1 MKLVVILN
9 KNDSNNCT
17 DEGWDFMVI
26 FLISLIIIALV
37 IYLGV
42 YLFKRHKAKQIEVYQ
57 AKVNE
62 ITENSLEKE
71 LAEISKLNL
80 SGDSLTEFEKVDK
93 DYREIINRKLPEISE
108 LLNDLRELSQ
118 HYQFGRINHELKDV
132 DEKLS
137 GTAAQFE
144 KIKEELKNIRKVT
157 EEHQKAVEELSEKY
171 KDLRK
176 TLLAKSFSF
185 GPSSDKLEEQLGEL
199 EQQFNDYTKLME
211 SGDYVKSAKPLS
223 DLQDA
228 TAEMEEKV
236 EKIPPIFKNLKSV
249 FPDQLKEL
257 NSAVDQLL
265 KEKYVFHEDLK
276 KKLADLQK
284 MVDKNFENLKK
295 VDLKNATKLDEK
307 LTTDIDKVYDE
318 IDQEYRARKVVE
330 KNYNYY
336 QNFVE
341 HAERQEHELLI
352 DLDRLSQ
359 NYELTHNEFEDAHDL
374 QVQIQ
379 AIRKDFD
386 NFTKQ
391 RSEGVIYSDELKRQK
406 DNIDKL
412 TKIEK
417 KQKKINDG
425 VSNLWKEE
433 KEAQKAVQ
441 GFDLEI
447 HRMRRDVEKLN
458 LPGLSRE
465 YTDYF
470 FKVSDEIE
478 NLDDAL
484 GQIQINMDEITKA
497 LINTQSDLDV
507 LGDKTKEIIDCAT
520 LSEEFLQYANRYRT
534 RYPEVEEAYKK
545 ASQLFNKEYNY
556 VDALDTISNAVEE
569 VEPGA
574 YKRITDDYESREQ
587 AQRQYPMN

>member
-1 MKLVVILN
+1 
-9 KNDSNNCT
+9 
-17 DEGWDFMVI
+17 MVI

-93 DYREIINRKLPEISE
+93 DYREIVNRKLPEISE
-108 LLNDLRELSQ
+108 LLNDLRELNQ
-118 HYQFGRINHELKDV
+118 HYQFGRTNHELKDV

-276 KKLADLQK
+276 KKLADIQK

-307 LTTDIDKVYDE
+307 LTTEIDKVYDE

-336 QNFVE
+336 QDFVE

-379 AIRKDFD
+379 AIRKEFD

-417 KQKKINDG
+417 KQKEINDG

-574 YKRITDDYESREQ
+574 YNRITDDYESREQ

>member
-1 MKLVVILN
+1 
-9 KNDSNNCT
+9 
-17 DEGWDFMVI
+17 MVI

-93 DYREIINRKLPEISE
+93 DYREIVNRKLPEISE
-108 LLNDLRELSQ
+108 LLNDLRELNQ
-118 HYQFGRINHELKDV
+118 HYQFGRTNHELKDV

-276 KKLADLQK
+276 KKLADIQK

-307 LTTDIDKVYDE
+307 LTTEIDKVYDE

-336 QNFVE
+336 QDFVE

-417 KQKKINDG
+417 KQKEINDG

-574 YKRITDDYESREQ
+574 YNRITDDYESREQ

>member
-1 MKLVVILN
+1 
-9 KNDSNNCT
+9 
-17 DEGWDFMVI
+17 MVI

-93 DYREIINRKLPEISE
+93 DYRKIVNRKLPEISE
-108 LLNDLRELSQ
+108 LLNDLRELNQ
-118 HYQFGRINHELKDV
+118 HYQFGRTNHELKDV

-236 EKIPPIFKNLKSV
+236 EKIPSIFKNLKSV

-276 KKLADLQK
+276 KKLADIQK
-284 MVDKNFENLKK
+284 MVDKNIENLKK

-307 LTTDIDKVYDE
+307 LTTEIDKVYDE

-336 QNFVE
+336 QDFVE

-379 AIRKDFD
+379 AIRKEFD

-417 KQKKINDG
+417 KQKEINDG

>member
-1 MKLVVILN
+1 
-9 KNDSNNCT
+9 
-17 DEGWDFMVI
+17 MVI

-93 DYREIINRKLPEISE
+93 DYREIVNRKLPEISE
-108 LLNDLRELSQ
+108 LLNDLRELNQ
-118 HYQFGRINHELKDV
+118 HYQFGRTNHELKDV

-236 EKIPPIFKNLKSV
+236 EKIPSIFKNLKSV

-276 KKLADLQK
+276 KKLADIQK

-307 LTTDIDKVYDE
+307 LTTEIDKVYDE

-336 QNFVE
+336 QDFVE

-417 KQKKINDG
+417 KQKEINDG

-447 HRMRRDVEKLN
+447 HQMRRDVEKLN

>member
-1 MKLVVILN
+1 
-9 KNDSNNCT
+9 
-17 DEGWDFMVI
+17 MVI

-93 DYREIINRKLPEISE
+93 DYREIVNRKLPEISE
-108 LLNDLRELSQ
+108 LLNDLRELNQ
-118 HYQFGRINHELKDV
+118 HYQFGRTNHELKDV

-276 KKLADLQK
+276 KKLADIQK

-307 LTTDIDKVYDE
+307 LTTEIDKVYDE

-330 KNYNYY
+330 ENYNYY
-336 QNFVE
+336 QDFVE

-417 KQKKINDG
+417 KQKEINDG
-425 VSNLWKEE
+425 VSSLWKEE

>member
-1 MKLVVILN
+1 
-9 KNDSNNCT
+9 
-17 DEGWDFMVI
+17 MVI

-93 DYREIINRKLPEISE
+93 DYREIVNRKLPEISE
-108 LLNDLRELSQ
+108 LLNDLRELNQ
-118 HYQFGRINHELKDV
+118 HYQFGRTNHELKDV

-276 KKLADLQK
+276 KKLADIQK

-307 LTTDIDKVYDE
+307 LTTEIDKVYDE
-318 IDQEYRARKVVE
+318 IDQEYRARKVAE

-336 QNFVE
+336 QDFVE

-417 KQKKINDG
+417 KQKEINDG

>member
-1 MKLVVILN
+1 
-9 KNDSNNCT
+9 
-17 DEGWDFMVI
+17 MVI

-93 DYREIINRKLPEISE
+93 DYREIVNRKLPEISE
-108 LLNDLRELSQ
+108 LLNDLRELNQ
-118 HYQFGRINHELKDV
+118 HYQFGRTNHELKDV

-307 LTTDIDKVYDE
+307 LTTEIDKVYDE

-336 QNFVE
+336 QDFVE

>member
-1 MKLVVILN
+1 
-9 KNDSNNCT
+9 
-17 DEGWDFMVI
+17 MVI

-108 LLNDLRELSQ
+108 LLNDLRELNQ
-118 HYQFGRINHELKDV
+118 HYQFGRTNHELKDV

-276 KKLADLQK
+276 KKLADIQK
-284 MVDKNFENLKK
+284 MVDKNFENLKR

-307 LTTDIDKVYDE
+307 LTTEIDKVYDE

-336 QNFVE
+336 QDFVE

-417 KQKKINDG
+417 KQKEINDG

-545 ASQLFNKEYNY
+545 ASQLFSKEYNY

>member
-1 MKLVVILN
+1 
-9 KNDSNNCT
+9 
-17 DEGWDFMVI
+17 MVI

-80 SGDSLTEFEKVDK
+80 SGDSLTEFERVDK

-108 LLNDLRELSQ
+108 LLNDLRELNQ

-257 NSAVDQLL
+257 DSAVDQLL

-336 QNFVE
+336 QDFVE

-417 KQKKINDG
+417 KQKEINDG

-574 YKRITDDYESREQ
+574 CKRITDDYESREQ

>member
-1 MKLVVILN
+1 
-9 KNDSNNCT
+9 
-17 DEGWDFMVI
+17 MVI

-93 DYREIINRKLPEISE
+93 DYREIVNRKLPEISE
-108 LLNDLRELSQ
+108 LLNDLRELNQ
-118 HYQFGRINHELKDV
+118 HYQFGRTNHELKDV

-276 KKLADLQK
+276 KKLADIQK

-295 VDLKNATKLDEK
+295 ADLKNATKLDEK
-307 LTTDIDKVYDE
+307 LTTEIDKVYDE

-336 QNFVE
+336 QDFVE

-417 KQKKINDG
+417 KQKEINDG

-447 HRMRRDVEKLN
+447 HQMRRDVEKLN

>member
-1 MKLVVILN
+1 
-9 KNDSNNCT
+9 
-17 DEGWDFMVI
+17 MVI
-26 FLISLIIIALV
+26 FLISLIIITLV

-108 LLNDLRELSQ
+108 LLNDLRELNQ

-276 KKLADLQK
+276 KKLADIQK

-318 IDQEYRARKVVE
+318 IDREYRARKVVE

-336 QNFVE
+336 QDFVE

-417 KQKKINDG
+417 KQKEINDG

>member
-1 MKLVVILN
+1 
-9 KNDSNNCT
+9 
-17 DEGWDFMVI
+17 MVI

-93 DYREIINRKLPEISE
+93 DYREIVNRKLPEISE
-108 LLNDLRELSQ
+108 LLNDLRELNQ
-118 HYQFGRINHELKDV
+118 HYQFGRTNHELKDV

-236 EKIPPIFKNLKSV
+236 EKIPSIFKNLKSV

-276 KKLADLQK
+276 KKLADIQK

-307 LTTDIDKVYDE
+307 LTTEIDKVYDE

-336 QNFVE
+336 QDFVE

-417 KQKKINDG
+417 KQKEINDG

>member
-1 MKLVVILN
+1 
-9 KNDSNNCT
+9 
-17 DEGWDFMVI
+17 MVI

-93 DYREIINRKLPEISE
+93 DYREIVNRKLPEISE
-108 LLNDLRELSQ
+108 LLNDLCELNQ
-118 HYQFGRINHELKDV
+118 HYQFGRTNHELKDV

-276 KKLADLQK
+276 KKLADIQK
-284 MVDKNFENLKK
+284 MVDKKFENLKK

-307 LTTDIDKVYDE
+307 LTTEIDKVYDE

-336 QNFVE
+336 QDFVE

-406 DNIDKL
+406 DNIDTL

-417 KQKKINDG
+417 KQKEINDG

>member
-1 MKLVVILN
+1 
-9 KNDSNNCT
+9 
-17 DEGWDFMVI
+17 MVI

-108 LLNDLRELSQ
+108 LLNDLRELNQ

-336 QNFVE
+336 QDFVE

-386 NFTKQ
+386 NFMKQ

-417 KQKKINDG
+417 KQKEINDG

>member
-1 MKLVVILN
+1 
-9 KNDSNNCT
+9 
-17 DEGWDFMVI
+17 MVI

-62 ITENSLEKE
+62 ITENSLEKD

-93 DYREIINRKLPEISE
+93 DYREIVNRKLPEISE
-108 LLNDLRELSQ
+108 LLNDLRELNQ
-118 HYQFGRINHELKDV
+118 HYQFGRTNHELKDV

-276 KKLADLQK
+276 KKLADIQK

-307 LTTDIDKVYDE
+307 LTTEIDKVYDE

-336 QNFVE
+336 QDFVE

-386 NFTKQ
+386 SFTKQ
-391 RSEGVIYSDELKRQK
+391 RSEGVTYSDELKRQK

-417 KQKKINDG
+417 KQKEINDG

>member
-1 MKLVVILN
+1 
-9 KNDSNNCT
+9 
-17 DEGWDFMVI
+17 MVI

-93 DYREIINRKLPEISE
+93 DYREIVNRKLPEISE
-108 LLNDLRELSQ
+108 LLNDLRELNQ
-118 HYQFGRINHELKDV
+118 HYQFGRTNHELKDV

-144 KIKEELKNIRKVT
+144 KIKEELKNIRKIT

-336 QNFVE
+336 QDFVE

>member
-1 MKLVVILN
+1 
-9 KNDSNNCT
+9 
-17 DEGWDFMVI
+17 MVI

-93 DYREIINRKLPEISE
+93 DYREIVNRKLPEISE
-108 LLNDLRELSQ
+108 LLNDLRELNQ
-118 HYQFGRINHELKDV
+118 HYQFGRTNHELKDV

-236 EKIPPIFKNLKSV
+236 EKIPSIFKNLKSV

-276 KKLADLQK
+276 KKLADIQK

-307 LTTDIDKVYDE
+307 LTTEIDKVYDE

-336 QNFVE
+336 QDFVE

>member
-1 MKLVVILN
+1 
-9 KNDSNNCT
+9 
-17 DEGWDFMVI
+17 MVI

-93 DYREIINRKLPEISE
+93 DYREIVNRKLPEISE
-108 LLNDLRELSQ
+108 LLNDLRELNQ
-118 HYQFGRINHELKDV
+118 HYQFGRTNHELKDV

-276 KKLADLQK
+276 KKLADIQK

-307 LTTDIDKVYDE
+307 LTTEIDKVYDE

-336 QNFVE
+336 QDFVE

-379 AIRKDFD
+379 AIRKEFD

-417 KQKKINDG
+417 KQKEINDG

>member
-1 MKLVVILN
+1 
-9 KNDSNNCT
+9 
-17 DEGWDFMVI
+17 MVI

-93 DYREIINRKLPEISE
+93 DYREIVNRKLPEISE
-108 LLNDLRELSQ
+108 LLNDLRELNQ
-118 HYQFGRINHELKDV
+118 HYQFGRTNHELKDV

-236 EKIPPIFKNLKSV
+236 EKIPSIFKNLKSV

-276 KKLADLQK
+276 KKLADIQK

-307 LTTDIDKVYDE
+307 LTTEIDKVYDE

-336 QNFVE
+336 QDFVE

-379 AIRKDFD
+379 AIRKEFD

-417 KQKKINDG
+417 KQKEINDG

>member
-1 MKLVVILN
+1 
-9 KNDSNNCT
+9 
-17 DEGWDFMVI
+17 MVI

-93 DYREIINRKLPEISE
+93 DYREIVNRKLPEISE
-108 LLNDLRELSQ
+108 LLNDLRELNQ
-118 HYQFGRINHELKDV
+118 HYQFGRTNHELKDV

-276 KKLADLQK
+276 KKLADIQK

-307 LTTDIDKVYDE
+307 LTTEIDKVYDE

-336 QNFVE
+336 QDFVE

-379 AIRKDFD
+379 AIRKEFD

-417 KQKKINDG
+417 KQKEINDG

-484 GQIQINMDEITKA
+484 GQIQINMDEITKE

>member
-1 MKLVVILN
+1 
-9 KNDSNNCT
+9 
-17 DEGWDFMVI
+17 MVI

-93 DYREIINRKLPEISE
+93 DYREIVNRKLPEISE
-108 LLNDLRELSQ
+108 LLNDLRELNQ
-118 HYQFGRINHELKDV
+118 HYQFGRTNHELKDV

-276 KKLADLQK
+276 KKLADIQM

-307 LTTDIDKVYDE
+307 LTTEIDKVYDE

-336 QNFVE
+336 QDFVE

>member
-1 MKLVVILN
+1 
-9 KNDSNNCT
+9 
-17 DEGWDFMVI
+17 MVI

-93 DYREIINRKLPEISE
+93 DYREIVNRKLPEISE
-108 LLNDLRELSQ
+108 LLNDLRELNQ
-118 HYQFGRINHELKDV
+118 HYQFGRTNHELKDV

-236 EKIPPIFKNLKSV
+236 EKIPPILKNLKSV

-276 KKLADLQK
+276 KKLADIQK

-307 LTTDIDKVYDE
+307 LTTEIDKVYDE

-336 QNFVE
+336 QDFVE

-406 DNIDKL
+406 DNIDTL

-417 KQKKINDG
+417 KQKEINDG

>member
-1 MKLVVILN
+1 
-9 KNDSNNCT
+9 
-17 DEGWDFMVI
+17 MVI

-93 DYREIINRKLPEISE
+93 DYREIVNRKLPEISE
-108 LLNDLRELSQ
+108 LLNDLRELNQ
-118 HYQFGRINHELKDV
+118 HYQFGRTNHELKDV

-276 KKLADLQK
+276 KKLADIQK
-284 MVDKNFENLKK
+284 MVDKNFENLKR

-307 LTTDIDKVYDE
+307 LTTEIDKVYDE

-336 QNFVE
+336 QDFVE

-417 KQKKINDG
+417 KQKEINDG

-587 AQRQYPMN
+587 AKWQYPMN

>member
-1 MKLVVILN
+1 
-9 KNDSNNCT
+9 
-17 DEGWDFMVI
+17 MVI

-93 DYREIINRKLPEISE
+93 DYREIVNRKLPEISE
-108 LLNDLRELSQ
+108 LLNDLRELNQ
-118 HYQFGRINHELKDV
+118 HYQFGRTNHELKDV

-236 EKIPPIFKNLKSV
+236 EKIPSIFKNLKSV

-276 KKLADLQK
+276 KKLADIQK

-307 LTTDIDKVYDE
+307 LTTEIDKVYDE

-336 QNFVE
+336 QDFVE

-417 KQKKINDG
+417 KQKEINDG

-534 RYPEVEEAYKK
+534 RYQEVEEAYKK

-587 AQRQYPMN
+587 AKRQYPMN

>member
-1 MKLVVILN
+1 
-9 KNDSNNCT
+9 
-17 DEGWDFMVI
+17 MVI

-93 DYREIINRKLPEISE
+93 DYREIVNRKLPEISE
-108 LLNDLRELSQ
+108 LLNDLRELNQ
-118 HYQFGRINHELKDV
+118 HYQFGRTNHELKDV

-276 KKLADLQK
+276 KKLADIQK

-307 LTTDIDKVYDE
+307 LTTEIDKVYDE

-330 KNYNYY
+330 ENYNYY
-336 QNFVE
+336 QDFVE

-417 KQKKINDG
+417 KQKEINDG

>member
-1 MKLVVILN
+1 
-9 KNDSNNCT
+9 
-17 DEGWDFMVI
+17 MVI

-93 DYREIINRKLPEISE
+93 DYREIVNRKLPEISE
-108 LLNDLRELSQ
+108 LLNDLRELNQ
-118 HYQFGRINHELKDV
+118 HYQFGRTNHELKDV

-236 EKIPPIFKNLKSV
+236 EKIPPIFKNLKSA

-276 KKLADLQK
+276 KKLADIQK

-307 LTTDIDKVYDE
+307 LTTEIDKVYDE

-336 QNFVE
+336 QDFVE

-417 KQKKINDG
+417 KQKEINDG

>member
-1 MKLVVILN
+1 
-9 KNDSNNCT
+9 
-17 DEGWDFMVI
+17 MVI

-93 DYREIINRKLPEISE
+93 DYRKIVNRKLPEISE
-108 LLNDLRELSQ
+108 LLNDLRELNQ
-118 HYQFGRINHELKDV
+118 HYQFGRTNHELKDV

-236 EKIPPIFKNLKSV
+236 EKIPSIFKNLKSV

-276 KKLADLQK
+276 KKLADIQK

-307 LTTDIDKVYDE
+307 LTTEIDKVYDE

-336 QNFVE
+336 QDFVE

-379 AIRKDFD
+379 AIRKEFD

-417 KQKKINDG
+417 KQKEINDG

>member
-1 MKLVVILN
+1 
-9 KNDSNNCT
+9 
-17 DEGWDFMVI
+17 MVI

-108 LLNDLRELSQ
+108 LLNDLRELNQ

-276 KKLADLQK
+276 KKLADIQK

-336 QNFVE
+336 QDFVE

-386 NFTKQ
+386 NFMKQ

-417 KQKKINDG
+417 KQKEINDG

>member
-1 MKLVVILN
+1 
-9 KNDSNNCT
+9 
-17 DEGWDFMVI
+17 MVI

-93 DYREIINRKLPEISE
+93 DYREIVNRKLPEISE
-108 LLNDLRELSQ
+108 LLNDLCELNQ
-118 HYQFGRINHELKDV
+118 HYQFGRTNHELKDV

-236 EKIPPIFKNLKSV
+236 EKIPPIFKNLKSA

-276 KKLADLQK
+276 KKLADIQK

-307 LTTDIDKVYDE
+307 LTTEIDKVYDE

-336 QNFVE
+336 QDFVE

-417 KQKKINDG
+417 KQKEINDG

>member
-1 MKLVVILN
+1 
-9 KNDSNNCT
+9 
-17 DEGWDFMVI
+17 MVI

-93 DYREIINRKLPEISE
+93 DYREIVNRKLPEISE
-108 LLNDLRELSQ
+108 LLNDLCELNQ
-118 HYQFGRINHELKDV
+118 HYQFGRTNHELKDV

-157 EEHQKAVEELSEKY
+157 EEHQKAVEELSGKY

-276 KKLADLQK
+276 KKLADIQK

-307 LTTDIDKVYDE
+307 LTTEIDKVYDE

-336 QNFVE
+336 QDFVE

-417 KQKKINDG
+417 KQKEINDG

>member
-1 MKLVVILN
+1 M
-9 KNDSNNCT
+9 
-17 DEGWDFMVI
+17 
-26 FLISLIIIALV
+26 
-37 IYLGV
+37 
-42 YLFKRHKAKQIEVYQ
+42 FKRHKAKQIEVYQ

-93 DYREIINRKLPEISE
+93 DYREIVNRKLPEISE
-108 LLNDLRELSQ
+108 LLNDLRELNQ
-118 HYQFGRINHELKDV
+118 HYQFGRTNHELKDV

-236 EKIPPIFKNLKSV
+236 EKIPSIFKNLKSV

-276 KKLADLQK
+276 KKLADIQK

-307 LTTDIDKVYDE
+307 LTTEIDKVYDE

-336 QNFVE
+336 QDFVE

-417 KQKKINDG
+417 KQKEINDG

>member
-1 MKLVVILN
+1 
-9 KNDSNNCT
+9 
-17 DEGWDFMVI
+17 MVI

-93 DYREIINRKLPEISE
+93 DYREIVNRKLPEISE
-108 LLNDLRELSQ
+108 LLNDLRELNQ
-118 HYQFGRINHELKDV
+118 HYQFGRTNHELKDV

-276 KKLADLQK
+276 KKLADIQK

-295 VDLKNATKLDEK
+295 ADLKNATKLDEK
-307 LTTDIDKVYDE
+307 LTTEIDKVYDE

-336 QNFVE
+336 QDFVE

-417 KQKKINDG
+417 KQKEINDG

>member
-1 MKLVVILN
+1 
-9 KNDSNNCT
+9 
-17 DEGWDFMVI
+17 MVI

-93 DYREIINRKLPEISE
+93 DYREIVNRKLPEISE
-108 LLNDLRELSQ
+108 LLNDLRELNQ
-118 HYQFGRINHELKDV
+118 HYQFGRTNHELKDV
-132 DEKLS
+132 DEKLR

-236 EKIPPIFKNLKSV
+236 EKIPSIFKNLKSV

-276 KKLADLQK
+276 KKLADIQK

-307 LTTDIDKVYDE
+307 LTTEIDKVYDE

-336 QNFVE
+336 QDFVE

-417 KQKKINDG
+417 KQKEINDG

-587 AQRQYPMN
+587 AKRQYPMN

>member
-1 MKLVVILN
+1 
-9 KNDSNNCT
+9 
-17 DEGWDFMVI
+17 MVI

-93 DYREIINRKLPEISE
+93 DYREIVNRKLPEISE
-108 LLNDLRELSQ
+108 LLNDLRELNQ
-118 HYQFGRINHELKDV
+118 HYQFGRTNHELKDV

-276 KKLADLQK
+276 KKLADIQK

-307 LTTDIDKVYDE
+307 LTTEIDKVYDE

-336 QNFVE
+336 QDFVE

-406 DNIDKL
+406 DNIDTL

-417 KQKKINDG
+417 KQKEINDG

>member
-1 MKLVVILN
+1 
-9 KNDSNNCT
+9 
-17 DEGWDFMVI
+17 MVI

-80 SGDSLTEFEKVDK
+80 SGDSLTGFEKVDK
-93 DYREIINRKLPEISE
+93 DYREIVNRKLPEISE
-108 LLNDLRELSQ
+108 LLNDLRELNQ
-118 HYQFGRINHELKDV
+118 HYQFGRTNHELKDV

-276 KKLADLQK
+276 KKLADIQK

-307 LTTDIDKVYDE
+307 LTTEIDKVYDE

-336 QNFVE
+336 QDFVE

>member
-1 MKLVVILN
+1 
-9 KNDSNNCT
+9 
-17 DEGWDFMVI
+17 MVI

-93 DYREIINRKLPEISE
+93 DYREIVNRKLPEISE
-108 LLNDLRELSQ
+108 LLNDLRELNQ
-118 HYQFGRINHELKDV
+118 HYQFGRTNHELKDV

-236 EKIPPIFKNLKSV
+236 EKIPSIFKNLKSV

-276 KKLADLQK
+276 KKLADIQK
-284 MVDKNFENLKK
+284 MFDKNFENLKT
-295 VDLKNATKLDEK
+295 VDLKNATKLDEN
-307 LTTDIDKVYDE
+307 LTSEIDKVYDE

-336 QNFVE
+336 QDFVE

-417 KQKKINDG
+417 KQKEINDG

-587 AQRQYPMN
+587 ANRQYPMN

>member
-1 MKLVVILN
+1 
-9 KNDSNNCT
+9 
-17 DEGWDFMVI
+17 MVI

-108 LLNDLRELSQ
+108 LLNDLRELNQ

-307 LTTDIDKVYDE
+307 LTTEIDKVYDE

-336 QNFVE
+336 QDFVE

-417 KQKKINDG
+417 KQKEINDG

-556 VDALDTISNAVEE
+556 IDALDTISNAVEE

>member
-1 MKLVVILN
+1 
-9 KNDSNNCT
+9 
-17 DEGWDFMVI
+17 MVI

-108 LLNDLRELSQ
+108 LLNDLRELNQ
-118 HYQFGRINHELKDV
+118 HYQFGRTNHELKDV

-276 KKLADLQK
+276 KKLADIQK
-284 MVDKNFENLKK
+284 MVDKNFENLKR

-307 LTTDIDKVYDE
+307 LTTEIDKVYDE

-336 QNFVE
+336 QDFVE

-417 KQKKINDG
+417 KQKEINDG

-545 ASQLFNKEYNY
+545 ASQLFSKEYNY

-569 VEPGA
+569 VAPGA

>member
-1 MKLVVILN
+1 
-9 KNDSNNCT
+9 
-17 DEGWDFMVI
+17 MVI

-93 DYREIINRKLPEISE
+93 DYREIVNRKLPEISE
-108 LLNDLRELSQ
+108 LLNDLRELNQ
-118 HYQFGRINHELKDV
+118 HYQFGRTNHELKDV

-176 TLLAKSFSF
+176 MLLAKSFSF

-276 KKLADLQK
+276 KKLADIQK

-307 LTTDIDKVYDE
+307 LTTEIDKVYDE

-336 QNFVE
+336 QDFVE

-417 KQKKINDG
+417 KQKEINDG